1 MLQHQTTRVDT
12 RHQQQ
17 WSQDNTGGDSGGG
30 GDSDGGGGGGGGGSG
45 DGGSTPPMNHPSSP
59 AHPLTSNSFEGLTE
73 VTLSSKWTTMLE
85 LRGVAS

>member
-1 MLQHQTTRVDT
+1 MCAPTPDNKG

-30 GDSDGGGGGGGGGSG
+30 GDSDCGGGGGGSG